1 MFSRLRGLEVS
12 ERQFKIASYVALA
25 LLTFIVFTGAAVRLT
40 DSGLG
45 CPTWPHCYGTITP
58 PLSVHPLIEFS
69 NRAISAGVGVI
80 MVVIFIMALLRK
92 PYRRDLVWL
101 SATIPVGV
109 LCQAV
114 LGGFTV
120 REHLAPGFVMS
131 HFLLSMVI
139 LIFCVW
145 LAWNATHVPG
155 WRPRTQDRLIV
166 WCVRVLAVLT
176 GLTLFGGTLA
186 TAAGPHSGG
195 LRSQLH
201 EIVRLT
207 IHGKDTLEWAVN
219 LHGTIA
225 TVLGISTI
233 FVWLLKVKR
242 SGNQVDPTS
251 PLTVMGILL
260 AGQGILGAVQYE
272 LKLPAGMVWLHVV
285 MATATWLTVL
295 WAVATEGMVAKRHA
309 TDSDAASDT
318 IEHDLSTQDLTA
330 KTVL

>member
-12 ERQFKIASYVALA
+12 ERQFKIASYIALA

-45 CPTWPHCYGTITP
+45 CPTWPHCYGSITP
-58 PLSVHPLIEFS
+58 PLSIHPLIEFS

-92 PYRRDLVWL
+92 PYRADLVWL
-101 SATIPVGV
+101 SATIPFGV

-145 LAWNATHVPG
+145 LAWNATHQPG
-155 WRPRTQDRLIV
+155 WRPRTEDRLIV
-166 WCVRVLAVLT
+166 WCVRGLVVLT
-176 GLTLFGGTLA
+176 GLTLFGGTMA

-195 LRSQLH
+195 LVDQH
-201 EIVRLT
+201 IHRLT

-225 TVLGISTI
+225 TVLGICTI
-233 FVWLLKVKR
+233 VVWLLKVKR

-251 PLTVMGILL
+251 PLTIMGILL

-285 MATATWLTVL
+285 MATGTWLTVL
-295 WAVATEGMVAKRHA
+295 WAAATEGMVARQREPIPEPQPDRIA
-309 TDSDAASDT
+309 AEWSDGVTAS
-318 IEHDLSTQDLTA
+318 SAQ
-330 KTVL
+330 